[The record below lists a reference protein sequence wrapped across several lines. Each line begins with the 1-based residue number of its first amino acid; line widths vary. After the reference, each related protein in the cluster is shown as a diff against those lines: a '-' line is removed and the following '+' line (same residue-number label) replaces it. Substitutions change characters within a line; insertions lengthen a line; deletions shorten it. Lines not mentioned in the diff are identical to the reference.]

1 MDKPIFFQSEFF
13 FFFVLRVFFS
23 SHDVLIEFKIFPP
36 SSPPTL
42 LMMGKWFWFF
52 CFRFLVTCCVFFFFP
67 TSSVL
72 TKNYSTSFV
81 CVCVWC
87 CCWLYT
93 NAAGLWYSSLKYW
106 TPPLACC
113 RLVRLLCSL
122 LAEGKKKTL
131 LPSHNFLRLCAH
143 FVFWIH
149 SRPNRS
155 PRLITSNYSQ
165 EMRRRISY
173 SQFFGFFSI
182 GGGISFQC
190 LYASKKKNIYIFM
203 LR

>member
-1 MDKPIFFQSEFF
+1 MFF
-13 FFFVLRVFFS
+13 FFSSLRPAFWRRT
-23 SHDVLIEFKIFPP
+23 IAR
-36 SSPPTL
+36 L
-42 LMMGKWFWFF
+42 L
-52 CFRFLVTCCVFFFFP
+52 
-67 TSSVL
+67 
-72 TKNYSTSFV
+72 
-81 CVCVWC
+81 CVCVW

-122 LAEGKKKTL
+122 LAEEKKKTL
-131 LPSHNFLRLCAH
+131 LPSHNFLRPCAH

-190 LYASKKKNIYIFM
+190 LYASKKKKIYLCYDNNVAAFQCACGALFFLLWNIDGEKKIVSFWTGW
-203 LR
+203 LFLLTLEAFFFPFLFPD